1 MSKGKLTREMILS
14 KSASLFNS
22 RGYFGASMSD
32 VMNATGLEKGGIYNH
47 FKSKDEL
54 AMAAFD
60 HVISVNSSIIK
71 EYMDAAE
78 TPLDKLVAFVDGF
91 KAVIADPPYAG
102 GCPLLNCAAESDDT
116 HPALR
121 AKVRLAVKKVLRA
134 LEALVESGMSVGQL
148 RSDLEPL
155 VVAQFLFASIE
166 GGVLLTKLYD
176 DPKRMDVVADQLKK
190 YIRACASNV

>member
-32 VMNATGLEKGGIYNH
+32 VMQATGLEKGGIYNH

-54 AMAAFD
+54 ALAAFD
-60 HVISVNSSIIK
+60 HVNSVHSAIVKGYI
-71 EYMDAAE
+71 DAAE
-78 TPLDKLVAFVDGF
+78 TPLDKLIAFVVGF
-91 KAVIADPPYAG
+91 AAVIADPPFAG
-102 GCPLLNCAAESDDT
+102 GCPLLNCAVESDDT

-134 LEALVESGMSVGQL
+134 LQSLVEAGISTGQL
-148 RSDLEPL
+148 RADLEPA
-155 VVAQFLFASIE
+155 VVAQFLFASME

-176 DPKRMDVVADQLKK
+176 DPKRMDVICDQLKQ
-190 YIRACASNV
+190 YIRDCAHKL